1 MINKTTFP
9 VLTLALLLLA
19 GPGAQAH
26 KVIASVFTSG
36 NTIEGEIAF
45 SNGEFAKNTLVEV
58 FDEQGNKLGETK
70 TDEEGFFVFT
80 PSKPVAH
87 IFKANLGAGHVANA
101 RMDADEIPL
110 PQSAEGAAPQT
121 QPGPAIAEAPAAT
134 ALSPRFSE
142 DMSTQ
147 IRKIIKQ
154 EVTPLRKELSA
165 YKEKNDLQTILGGIG
180 YIMGLF
186 GLFFYLA
193 AQRKLKQ
200 G

>member
-1 MINKTTFP
+1 MMFKSCFP
-9 VLTLALLLLA
+9 AFVLSVFLLITQTA
-19 GPGAQAH
+19 EAH
-26 KVIASVFTSG
+26 KVIASVFASG
-36 NTIEGEIAF
+36 NNIEGEIAF

-58 FDEQGNKLGETK
+58 FDEDANKLGETK

-80 PSKPVAH
+80 PAKPVTH
-87 IFKANLGAGHVANA
+87 IFKADLGSGHVASVQ
-101 RMDADEIPL
+101 MDANEVPFSQDASVIK
-110 PQSAEGAAPQT
+110 AEQVTKVFDKPETTSKAPQ
-121 QPGPAIAEAPAAT
+121 
-134 ALSPRFSE
+134 LSE

-154 EVTPLRKELSA
+154 EVTPLRKELTA

-193 AQRKLKQ
+193 ARRKLKQ
-200 G
+200 S